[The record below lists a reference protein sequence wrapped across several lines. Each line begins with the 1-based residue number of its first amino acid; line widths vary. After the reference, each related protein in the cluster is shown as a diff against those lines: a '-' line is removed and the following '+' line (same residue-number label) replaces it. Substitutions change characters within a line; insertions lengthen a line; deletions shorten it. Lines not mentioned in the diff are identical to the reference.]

1 MHQLYLILEMCFM
14 IFSDLICCEFVQVL
28 FDRKHGGPSPTAGET
43 ETGGW
48 NILRHIASHGL
59 AIIPQYFQFLTQY
72 FRHQRRFCIRVILS
86 SIES

>member
-28 FDRKHGGPSPTAGET
+28 FDRKHGGPSPTAGDT

-72 FRHQRRFCIRVILS
+72 FQHQWRFCIRVILS

>member
-72 FRHQRRFCIRVILS
+72 FQHQG
-86 SIES
+86 